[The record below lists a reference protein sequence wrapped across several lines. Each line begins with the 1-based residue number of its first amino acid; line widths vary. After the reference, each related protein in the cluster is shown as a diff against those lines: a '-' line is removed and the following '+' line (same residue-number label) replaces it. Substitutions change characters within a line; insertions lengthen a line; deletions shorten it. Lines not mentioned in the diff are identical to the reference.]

1 MDVFGVTDLIA
12 QTQLNYVWGEQDA
25 PSVRNANLP
34 ASLIYHRLTAAR
46 THECGFLYAV
56 ADNAASQNRSWCML
70 QLLCAY
76 AAIHKCSIYY
86 HVLLQGHTK
95 AQHTA
100 CFGLIKRA
108 LKKRAVYTPQEYMQL
123 VDDSSHV
130 NKAVNVAKDIA
141 IKDLASS
148 LARFFKKVR
157 SISLNSN
164 RHFYFDKDHPGTM
177 RFRQTARDNWQ
188 EVVLFKDGTS
198 AASLSPTIFT
208 ADAMP
213 LPRAVLSQKRHSQ
226 LKGLKDKFFTGV
238 EDKREAF
245 YKEPTPS
252 ELAQC
257 PISLASD
264 PDLPDFASANV
275 ATVQ

>member
-1 MDVFGVTDLIA
+1 MDVFGVTDLVA
-12 QTQLNYVWGEQDA
+12 QTQTNYAWGEQDA
-25 PSVRNANLP
+25 PSVRGANLI
-34 ASLIYHRLTAAR
+34 ASLVHHRLTAAR
-46 THECGFLYAV
+46 AHERGFLYAM
-56 ADNAASQNRSWCML
+56 ADNTASQNKNWCMV

-86 HVLLQGHTK
+86 HFLLQGHTK
-95 AQHTA
+95 ALHDA

-108 LKKRAVYTPQEYMQL
+108 LRKHTVHTPQEYMQL

-226 LKGLKDKFFTGV
+226 LKGIKDKFFTGV

-257 PISLASD
+257 PIALASD
-264 PDLPDFASANV
+264 PDLPDNAPVNV
-275 ATVQ
+275 TSQ